1 MVCRPEAVIVILRCG
16 ERGET
21 GTVPGP
27 ALATWPCSFPQHR
40 DAGNTGPEIEGRIII
55 TTSQQKKHDLKVISV
70 SRFPYIYEHWKILT
84 LFSNEIVLLTPSLC
98 CPSIVII
105 SFRLS
110 FTDTFSQVTCFW
122 VRVKENRLKY
132 HNPVLV
138 KSAFKKI
145 NQSTKDTVMWTAYFI
160 SGHLDTRNDEI
171 YGRLQVTDDDYETLW
186 HVWPSKCFAA
196 EEHPVRIWIGPR
208 KSSYFC
214 RTAK

>member
-84 LFSNEIVLLTPSLC
+84 LFSDEIVLLTPSLC

-122 VRVKENRLKY
+122 VRLKENRLKY

-138 KSAFKKI
+138 KIKVHLKKI
-145 NQSTKDTVMWTAYFI
+145 KPEYKGHSDVNRIFYFRSFGYKKRWNLWKA
-160 SGHLDTRNDEI
+160 SGDWWWLWNI
-171 YGRLQVTDDDYETLW
+171 VTCLTIKMFC
-186 HVWPSKCFAA
+186 S
-196 EEHPVRIWIGPR
+196 GGT
-208 KSSYFC
+208 SS
-214 RTAK
+214 